1 MTYKTLGGGL
11 DLSLSMESKSNSLPL
26 MMSAGGAFRRDLQG
40 ILGEHLRASRGKRRQ
55 KTANIAIWR
64 EKSRFCGGKTLR
76 CYFRIYGGDFLGSGY
91 ISESYASFCLFFT
104 LLRILA
110 PGTLKTRV
118 NRCFCSSNDRRKACL
133 ACRCSQTTP
142 QSYAFTLKSLR
153 FPPPVFWGGE
163 GELA

>member
-1 MTYKTLGGGL
+1 MTCKTLGGGL

-118 NRCFCSSNDRRKACL
+118 NRCFCSSDDRRKACL

-142 QSYAFTLKSLR
+142 QSYAFTLKYLR
-153 FPPPVFWGGE
+153 FPPPVFLGGE

>member
-64 EKSRFCGGKTLR
+64 EKTCIFCGGKTLR
-76 CYFRIYGGDFLGSGY
+76 GYF
-91 ISESYASFCLFFT
+91 
-104 LLRILA
+104 
-110 PGTLKTRV
+110 
-118 NRCFCSSNDRRKACL
+118 
-133 ACRCSQTTP
+133 
-142 QSYAFTLKSLR
+142 
-153 FPPPVFWGGE
+153 
-163 GELA
+163 

>member
-118 NRCFCSSNDRRKACL
+118 NRCFCSSNDRRRAC
-133 ACRCSQTTP
+133 
-142 QSYAFTLKSLR
+142 FSLSMQPNDPTKLR
-153 FPPPVFWGGE
+153 IYFEISSLPPPCFFGG
-163 GELA
+163 

>member
-26 MMSAGGAFRRDLQG
+26 MMSAGGAFRRDFQG

-76 CYFRIYGGDFLGSGY
+76 CYFRIYGGDFL
-91 ISESYASFCLFFT
+91 
-104 LLRILA
+104 
-110 PGTLKTRV
+110 
-118 NRCFCSSNDRRKACL
+118 
-133 ACRCSQTTP
+133 
-142 QSYAFTLKSLR
+142 
-153 FPPPVFWGGE
+153 
-163 GELA
+163 

>member
-118 NRCFCSSNDRRKACL
+118 NRCFCSSDARRKACL

-142 QSYAFTLKSLR
+142 QSYAFTLKYLR
-153 FPPPVFWGGE
+153 FPPLKTYHFSRFTF
-163 GELA
+163 